1 MADADSSF
9 SIDPE
14 AEAFAALV
22 GGPPSSSE
30 EGEGSFELSPG
41 GEEYLLSPGG
51 GEDSLLSL
59 STISGPEY
67 IVKSLP
73 QEEVDEGGED
83 RVAGGGGGGGGVAPP
98 SSGERKDGGGGTTTA
113 TIDDDDDGG
122 GGGGSPP
129 PDAASP
135 SAPGKTGSSG
145 GCWSGFKSKC
155 GEGGGY
161 NILTYVILLSS
172 FAVLVF
178 VYSVI
183 STHLSYNRV
192 AYRDWALAGGG
203 EFLFF
208 FFVVALTMMPRFGHE
223 YPPLAERLIH
233 RTAPSV
239 HPNEV
244 TSTSATFRV
253 RGPSADDGNRREF
266 VVSTNPNLAIES
278 DQIVNVPVAYGDFA
292 PDEHGMKALSVESLA
307 PRTPYY
313 YGITRPQRTAN
324 SAVVAGDVGFFV
336 TPAPEGSR
344 MDFTIA
350 TGSCS
355 YTGSKSETFSDVLS
369 LNPLMFIHMGDLHY
383 EDLNTLDI
391 DERLGAYDRV
401 MGSPSQR
408 LLYMRT
414 IFSYMWDDHDWLGN
428 NQDSEDEGAAIV
440 AKLAYNL
447 AIPNYPLGSSSALAA
462 NAAKY
467 QAFTIG
473 TVRFIVTDLRSE
485 SFRSTEYYPGKIY
498 STEQKEW
505 LFNELAQAANYDF
518 VVWVTTR
525 PWTEPVK
532 IGSDSWG
539 GFASDR
545 DELSAY
551 IAATVGAGPRNLL
564 VLSGDNHMVAFDDG
578 SSTDFS
584 GQDVNPGGFP
594 LLHSGP
600 LAKYGPGATDFFKP
614 EKYYFTDGCM
624 AYSSEVNH
632 QFSTVDFSFPSDVN
646 QLGCMRIRSYSGDA
660 SNIIFEKELC
670 GEIMKYGAP
679 DQETCTI
686 KRMTVPT
693 WSIFTAAAG
702 LVVLGGI
709 LSSWKLGRQRITL
722 ALSFFGLGILY
733 YVLTVGA
740 AIAGAL
746 CFGTLGVNM
755 FAVSIWVLAEA
766 FVGSIFVIMAINEHC
781 SSTFH
786 DSKIAEKGTF
796 DEESAVKA
804 IYNDD
809 NDEERAKHAKNK
821 KNIDEEADVPT
832 IERIVQPVE
841 GAMGASV
848 GGGDDPA
855 GSDMRNVSI
864 ESSVHILNDLALTA
878 TNMYGLATGDCNTQ
892 QRQITDDPDSS
903 EVREVSTATNNSH
916 ENTDLI
922 AAKATKRDSSIVR
935 KMKQTLVGSGSKE
948 INDVA
953 APDTLKIDLEKEA
966 PIITPYENGIAPY
979 SAGLDACGLN
989 QPFEEGV
996 ASVLSSATNM
1006 KNSFTAAFSNFL
1018 SMGNAEEKKTPA
1030 SPGESYFRLAD
1041 DRDTND
1047 NMEDETV
1054 KQEIEVT
1061 NPTSI
1066 GNDFRVSPSLIPL

>member
-1 MADADSSF
+1 M
-9 SIDPE
+9 
-14 AEAFAALV
+14 
-22 GGPPSSSE
+22 
-30 EGEGSFELSPG
+30 
-41 GEEYLLSPGG
+41 
-51 GEDSLLSL
+51 
-59 STISGPEY
+59 
-67 IVKSLP
+67 
-73 QEEVDEGGED
+73 
-83 RVAGGGGGGGGVAPP
+83 
-98 SSGERKDGGGGTTTA
+98 
-113 TIDDDDDGG
+113 
-122 GGGGSPP
+122 
-129 PDAASP
+129 
-135 SAPGKTGSSG
+135 
-145 GCWSGFKSKC
+145 
-155 GEGGGY
+155 
-161 NILTYVILLSS
+161 
-172 FAVLVF
+172 
-178 VYSVI
+178 
-183 STHLSYNRV
+183 
-192 AYRDWALAGGG
+192 
-203 EFLFF
+203 
-208 FFVVALTMMPRFGHE
+208 
-223 YPPLAERLIH
+223 
-233 RTAPSV
+233 
-239 HPNEV
+239 

-292 PDEHGMKALSVESLA
+292 PDEHGVKALSVESLA
-307 PRTPYY
+307 PTTPYY

-324 SAVVAGDVGFFV
+324 SAVVAGEVGFFV

-355 YTGSKSETFSDVLS
+355 YTGSKSESFSDVLS

-391 DERLGAYDRV
+391 DERLGAYDKV

-428 NQDSEDEGAAIV
+428 NQDSEDFAAATV

-447 AIPNYPLGSSSALAA
+447 GIPNYPLGSSSAPAA
-462 NAAKY
+462 DAAKY

-485 SFRSTEYYPGKIY
+485 SFRSTEYYPGRVY

-525 PWTEPVK
+525 SWTEPVK

-539 GFASDR
+539 GFVSDR

-600 LAKYGPGATDFFKP
+600 LANYGSGATDFFKP

-670 GEIMKYGAP
+670 GEVMKYGAP
-679 DQETCTI
+679 GQETCTI

-709 LSSWKLGRQRITL
+709 LSLWKLGRQRITL
-722 ALSFFGLGILY
+722 ALSFFGLGVLY

-766 FVGSIFVIMAINEHC
+766 FVGSFFVIMAINEHC
-781 SSTFH
+781 SSTSH
-786 DSKIAEKGTF
+786 DTKIAEKGTF

-804 IYNDD
+804 IYNDG
-809 NDEERAKHAKNK
+809 
-821 KNIDEEADVPT
+821 T
-832 IERIVQPVE
+832 IEGIVQPVE
-841 GAMGASV
+841 GAMGASAE
-848 GGGDDPA
+848 GGDDPA
-855 GSDMRNVSI
+855 VSDMRNVSM
-864 ESSVHILNDLALTA
+864 ESSVYILNDLAQTA
-878 TNMYGLATGDCNTQ
+878 TNVYGIAAGDN
-892 QRQITDDPDSS
+892 PDSS
-903 EVREVSTATNNSH
+903 EVREISTATHNSD
-916 ENTDLI
+916 ENADLI

-948 INDVA
+948 INDVSA
-953 APDTLKIDLEKEA
+953 SDTLKIDSEKEA
-966 PIITPYENGIAPY
+966 PIMSPSENGIAPY

-996 ASVLSSATNM
+996 ASVLSSATNV
-1006 KNSFTAAFSNFL
+1006 KNSFAAAFANIL
-1018 SMGNAEEKKTPA
+1018 SLGNAEEKKTPT

-1047 NMEDETV
+1047 NMEEETV
-1054 KQEIEVT
+1054 KEEIEVT
-1061 NPTSI
+1061 NPISI
-1066 GNDFRVSPSLIPL
+1066 GNDFRVSPSLHPL